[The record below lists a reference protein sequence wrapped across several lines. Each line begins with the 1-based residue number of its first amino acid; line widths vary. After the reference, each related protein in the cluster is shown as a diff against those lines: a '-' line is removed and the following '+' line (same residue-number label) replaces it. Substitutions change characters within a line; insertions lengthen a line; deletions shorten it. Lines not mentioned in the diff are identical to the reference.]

1 MEGYATYYFK
11 IILPQKYVGKSF
23 IIRPKHF
30 IAYTSQLSVNEKVVS
45 YNGVVSNSAD
55 DPNYKPERVSHC
67 SSFKI
72 DSTVLNVIIKVSNF
86 THFRGGIF
94 NSLHIGLSDDMIYK
108 REHRVVI
115 NLAVIVSLFIM
126 FIYHF
131 IMFFVNSNDKASLFF
146 SLTCLTFAIDFSF
159 NDAMTFFILIPS
171 LPFEIANALQLST
184 PFILPSIFL
193 SFLYAMFPAEVS
205 KTLRNI
211 AVVITAILVSL
222 AVFTDNSIYN
232 HLIIPHVFYMLFIVL
247 YMYIPVIKAVKNKRD
262 GALFFL
268 IAYILFSLSALNDI
282 LHLAEVI
289 YTTNMV
295 SSGLMIF
302 IVLLSIIQGMR
313 FRKMFTNN
321 LELAKNLKELNIGLE
336 KKVEERTQTISKQA
350 QKLDQSLKELK
361 KLSFFK
367 EDMTNMIVHDLK
379 SPLNSIIN
387 IKLFKDEN
395 LRFDIVQ
402 QSGRRMLNMVQNIL
416 DVYKYEQSN
425 IMLNKKH
432 LELLDLLS
440 ASVNEVKFTANQ
452 KKLTINT
459 AHFTNCLIEADEDFI
474 IRVFTNLLN
483 NAIKYTPKGSTINI
497 FNSFEEDNYTKI
509 SVYNPGEGIPKNMH
523 TPIFDKFTQ
532 IIENKQVNYHSS
544 GLGLTFCKMAV
555 NAHQGQIGVIS
566 ETETGVEF
574 WFTLPC
580 LKRNNPI
587 KNKTEKEA
595 GKLNLSM
602 KEKESIKDILEKIKS
617 LEPYEISGI
626 LNQLYEIDTE
636 SSSSLYQWQQG
647 FKKALYNQHLEE
659 IQNLIEIAQLR

>member
-1 MEGYATYYFK
+1 M
-11 IILPQKYVGKSF
+11 
-23 IIRPKHF
+23 
-30 IAYTSQLSVNEKVVS
+30 
-45 YNGVVSNSAD
+45 
-55 DPNYKPERVSHC
+55 
-67 SSFKI
+67 
-72 DSTVLNVIIKVSNF
+72 VL
-86 THFRGGIF
+86 
-94 NSLHIGLSDDMIYK
+94 
-108 REHRVVI
+108 
-115 NLAVIVSLFIM
+115 
-126 FIYHF
+126 
-131 IMFFVNSNDKASLFF
+131 
-146 SLTCLTFAIDFSF
+146 
-159 NDAMTFFILIPS
+159 
-171 LPFEIANALQLST
+171 
-184 PFILPSIFL
+184 
-193 SFLYAMFPAEVS
+193 LYS
-205 KTLRNI
+205 
-211 AVVITAILVSL
+211 
-222 AVFTDNSIYN
+222 
-232 HLIIPHVFYMLFIVL
+232 IVL

-452 KKLTINT
+452 KN
-459 AHFTNCLIEADEDFI
+459 
-474 IRVFTNLLN
+474 
-483 NAIKYTPKGSTINI
+483 
-497 FNSFEEDNYTKI
+497 
-509 SVYNPGEGIPKNMH
+509 
-523 TPIFDKFTQ
+523 
-532 IIENKQVNYHSS
+532 
-544 GLGLTFCKMAV
+544 
-555 NAHQGQIGVIS
+555 
-566 ETETGVEF
+566 
-574 WFTLPC
+574 
-580 LKRNNPI
+580 
-587 KNKTEKEA
+587 
-595 GKLNLSM
+595 
-602 KEKESIKDILEKIKS
+602 
-617 LEPYEISGI
+617 
-626 LNQLYEIDTE
+626 
-636 SSSSLYQWQQG
+636 
-647 FKKALYNQHLEE
+647 
-659 IQNLIEIAQLR
+659 